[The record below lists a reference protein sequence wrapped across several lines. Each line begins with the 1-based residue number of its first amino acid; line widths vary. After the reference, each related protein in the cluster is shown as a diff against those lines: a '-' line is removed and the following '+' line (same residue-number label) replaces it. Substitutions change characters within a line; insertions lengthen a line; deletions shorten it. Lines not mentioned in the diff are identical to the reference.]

1 MDPYTNAAQAIIK
14 AQQAIIGPIAVEQAK
29 KVKGLKIDSSSS
41 VTITDKTTKQKVILE
56 ELVKAYAEFFGQ
68 ASIEVCKDAI
78 HELKPPIPDEELPR
92 ILRTSMS

>member
-1 MDPYTNAAQAIIK
+1 MNLYSRAVQQIINAQYTV
-14 AQQAIIGPIAVEQAK
+14 IGPLALEQAK
-29 KVKGLKIDSSSS
+29 KVKGLRIDSSSS